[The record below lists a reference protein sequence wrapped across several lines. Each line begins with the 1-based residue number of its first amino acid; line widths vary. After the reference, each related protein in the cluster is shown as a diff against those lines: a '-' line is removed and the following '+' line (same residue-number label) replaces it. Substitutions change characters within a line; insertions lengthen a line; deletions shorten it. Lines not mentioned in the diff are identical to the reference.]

1 MFLYM
6 QKTAYELATLLEF
19 RRVLFRS
26 VLGRQQQ
33 QARAQLGPVVLVEL
47 AVQQQDPLME
57 QPEPGA
63 VGERRA
69 GAFGGGAGVGEGRWV
84 RSSCGHAP
92 SVRPLR
98 VLAHR
103 YPPCADP
110 SRAELL
116 RAELHRPEP
125 RDSTS
130 PFGSMP
136 FVWCFSCQLADT
148 PWRRP

>member
-1 MFLYM
+1 
-6 QKTAYELATLLEF
+6 
-19 RRVLFRS
+19 
-26 VLGRQQQ
+26 
-33 QARAQLGPVVLVEL
+33 
-47 AVQQQDPLME
+47 ME

-110 SRAELL
+110 PRADQHRADQHRAEPRVSTSTQIG
-116 RAELHRPEP
+116 RASCREKVVTTAMATSLK
-125 RDSTS
+125 DSTN
-130 PFGSMP
+130 
-136 FVWCFSCQLADT
+136 T
-148 PWRRP
+148 